1 MFFKVKLGS
10 LYGKVSIRIRLEY
23 ILLLVKFTEL
33 LNWSYSINKD
43 SNFYLFIFQNK
54 IYFASYDFSLALVGI
69 LIPK

>member
-23 ILLLVKFTEL
+23 ILLLIKFTKL

-43 SNFYLFIFQNK
+43 SNFYLFLFQK
-54 IYFASYDFSLALVGI
+54 
-69 LIPK
+69 